1 VSVGRASRP
10 STVLLAAVLLGL
22 EALVALVF
30 GVLEIT
36 QVRASRAVVGVGVA
50 ILMLT
55 FGVVLAAVARGVLR
69 ARRWSRGPAVVT
81 QLILLPIAWSFR
93 AAPTTGVA
101 AVIAVVALGALV
113 ATLHPRS
120 TAAFIPSPAESQPT
134 DPPTG

>member
-10 STVLLAAVLLGL
+10 STLLVAAVLLGV

-30 GVLEIT
+30 GFLEIT

-55 FGVVLAAVARGVLR
+55 FGGVLAAVARGVLR

-93 AAPTTGVA
+93 AAPTTWVA

-113 ATLHPRS
+113 TTLHPRS
-120 TAAFIPSPAESQPT
+120 TAAFVPSAAGPRPT
-134 DPPTG
+134 DPPTD